1 MTARA
6 QPNGSKRLG
15 TIPRLFA
22 VAVCAL
28 LIAAGKPAPS
38 AKTGSTPTPGAADTV
53 ETKSSVVL
61 LIDHG
66 SGSVV
71 FDKNADKPFPPASLT
86 KMMTI
91 AVAARELKEGRLSL
105 DGEFPVSE
113 HAWRTGGAPSRTSAM
128 FAPVHSKV
136 KVSDLFQG
144 IMVQSANDGAI
155 ALAEGIAGSETAF
168 AELMNARAAEL
179 GMKHTRFGN
188 PTGLP
193 HPDNVTTARD
203 LAVLARHIVNEYPD
217 VYRIYAQ
224 REFTYNKIRQT
235 NRNPLL
241 ADGIGADG
249 IKTGYIKESGYNLVG
264 SAVQG
269 GQRLIVVIGGAPTDK
284 DRGED
289 ARKLLDWG
297 FRNFET
303 VRIYRAGETIGEAA
317 VFGGAAR
324 TVPVTA
330 AKDVDVLL
338 PRGKRDK
345 LRARVLYTGPIKA
358 PIEAKR
364 AIGRL
369 SVTNDDRPVA
379 DYEVVAAADVARGDV
394 LHRAVDG
401 TRELLIGLLR
411 R

>member
-1 MTARA
+1 MSACVGNSPRPLRGVVAR
-6 QPNGSKRLG
+6 G
-15 TIPRLFA
+15 
-22 VAVCAL
+22 
-28 LIAAGKPAPS
+28 LIALISCLVLVAAQKPPADKKTAP
-38 AKTGSTPTPGAADTV
+38 AANGAV
-53 ETKSSVVL
+53 ETKAEIALLVDFASGAVL
-61 LIDHG
+61 
-66 SGSVV
+66 
-71 FDKNADKPFPPASLT
+71 FAKNADHSFPPASLT
-86 KMMTI
+86 KMMTV
-91 AVAARELKEGRLSL
+91 AVAARELKNGPLTL
-105 DGEFPVSE
+105 DTEFLMSE
-113 HAWRTGGAPSRTSAM
+113 HAWRTGGAPSRTSSM
-128 FAPVHSKV
+128 FAPVNSKV
-136 KVSDLFQG
+136 LVSDLLRG
-144 IMVQSANDGAI
+144 IMIQSANDGAI
-155 ALAEGIAGSETAF
+155 AMAEGIAGTEGAF
-168 AELMNARAAEL
+168 ADLMNKRAAEL
-179 GMKHTRFGN
+179 GMTATHFGN

-193 HPDNVTTARD
+193 GADNRTTAQD
-203 LAVLARHIVNEYPD
+203 LVVLGRHLIVDYPD
-217 VYRIYAQ
+217 VYKIYSE

-241 ADGIGADG
+241 TLGIGADG

-269 GQRLIVVIGGAPTDK
+269 DQRLIVVIGGAPTEK

-303 VRIYRAGETIGEAA
+303 VRIYRAGETIGEAS

-345 LRARVLYTGPIKA
+345 LRARVVYTGPVKA
-358 PIEAKR
+358 PIA
-364 AIGRL
+364 ANHSIGRL
-369 SVTNDDRPVA
+369 WVTNDDHPVV
-379 DYEVVAAADVARGDV
+379 DYEVVAGADVAKGDV

>member
-1 MTARA
+1 MSEFVGNSPRPPRGVVTRGLVALVACLVLVAA
-6 QPNGSKRLG
+6 QKPPVDKKAAPAASG
-15 TIPRLFA
+15 TIETKADVALLVDFASGAVLFA
-22 VAVCAL
+22 
-28 LIAAGKPAPS
+28 
-38 AKTGSTPTPGAADTV
+38 
-53 ETKSSVVL
+53 
-61 LIDHG
+61 
-66 SGSVV
+66 
-71 FDKNADKPFPPASLT
+71 KNADRSFPPASLT
-86 KMMTI
+86 KMMTV
-91 AVAARELKEGRLSL
+91 AVAAREMKEGRLSL
-105 DGEFPVSE
+105 DGEFQMSE
-113 HAWRTGGAPSRTSAM
+113 HAWRTGGAPSRTSSM
-128 FAPVHSKV
+128 FAPVNSKV
-136 KVSDLFQG
+136 IVSDLFRG
-144 IMVQSANDGAI
+144 IMIQSANDGAI
-155 ALAEGIAGSETAF
+155 AMAEGIAGTEGAF
-168 AELMNARAAEL
+168 ADLMNKRAAEL
-179 GMKHTRFGN
+179 GMTATRFGN

-193 HPDNVTTARD
+193 GADNRTTAQD
-203 LAVLARHIVNEYPD
+203 LVILARHLIVDHPD
-217 VYRIYAQ
+217 VYKIYGE